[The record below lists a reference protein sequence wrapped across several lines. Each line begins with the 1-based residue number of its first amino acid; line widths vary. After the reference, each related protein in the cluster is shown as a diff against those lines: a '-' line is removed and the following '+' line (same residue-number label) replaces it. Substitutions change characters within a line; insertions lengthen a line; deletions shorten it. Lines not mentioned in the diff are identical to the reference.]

1 MLATSADL
9 FDLSKVPQD
18 VTKLTDQSIV
28 INRNQLAKRL
38 KVGAQEINRTNF
50 LVEVSF
56 DCVNSEQNASHPL
69 SNQKHT
75 IAPCDASSRKLECV
89 CFKWKLSCRV

>member
-9 FDLSKVPQD
+9 CDLSKVPQD
-18 VTKLTDQSIV
+18 VTKLIV
-28 INRNQLAKRL
+28 IKRNQLAKRL
-38 KVGAQEINRTNF
+38 EVGAQEINPTSF
-50 LVEVSF
+50 LVEISF
-56 DCVNSEQNASHPL
+56 DCINSEQNAIHPL

-75 IAPCDASSRKLECV
+75 IAACEAYSRELECV